1 MYNDKVS
8 EIENAFDIG
17 PSVKQTVTVSGSFL
31 LLSTSLIT
39 MASTVVER

>member
-17 PSVKQTVTVSGSFL
+17 PSVIQTVTVSGSFL
-31 LLSTSLIT
+31 LLSTSFT
-39 MASTVVER
+39 VASAVDER